1 MDIYRQGY
9 KGNIYK
15 GYIQEHKGYIKGNKG
30 YVYIYRDTVDT
41 RYVYI

>member
-15 GYIQEHKGYIKGNKG
+15 GYIQEHKGYIRKQGICI
-30 YVYIYRDTVDT
+30 YI
-41 RYVYI
+41 